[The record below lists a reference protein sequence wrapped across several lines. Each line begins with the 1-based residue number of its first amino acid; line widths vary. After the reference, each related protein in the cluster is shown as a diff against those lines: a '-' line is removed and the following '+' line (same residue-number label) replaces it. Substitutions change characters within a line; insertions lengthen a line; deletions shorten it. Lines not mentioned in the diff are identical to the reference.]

1 MTRKLSSSR
10 FCRVFL
16 ISRNLT
22 GTMCLTAPRL
32 VLGSPLHY
40 SPCVYIIIHACGVL
54 KNMIIA
60 NMLCFLGS
68 DHWDATG
75 GDGSEIYSHA
85 GARSSMGQCEFSM
98 AELGVNMHVNRFNAD
113 SVCISQDDGVSEND
127 NQLSVAGKIKKH
139 FNTGPKLSNTSAG
152 VSVITVSSY
161 TVCGSGAEGCVVLL
175 DDSALSQLI

>member
-1 MTRKLSSSR
+1 M
-10 FCRVFL
+10 V
-16 ISRNLT
+16 
-22 GTMCLTAPRL
+22 
-32 VLGSPLHY
+32 
-40 SPCVYIIIHACGVL
+40 HACDVL
-54 KNMIIA
+54 ENMIIA

-68 DHWDATG
+68 DHWDASG
-75 GDGSEIYSHA
+75 GDGSAVYSHA

-98 AELGVNMHVNRFNAD
+98 AELGVNMHANRFDANFLFAFRL
-113 SVCISQDDGVSEND
+113 QDDGVSEND

-175 DDSALSQLI
+175 DGSALSQLL